1 MARDRRT
8 RPQAESLRL
17 FVAVDMPEEA
27 KGALEQA
34 INPWRERLGAGRWV
48 ARDNWHVTLKFLGR
62 TWPRLLP
69 EVEAAGRDV
78 AGTVVPFQVGF
89 SGLGVFPGPSR
100 ARVLWAGLD
109 DPRGHLAGL
118 AEGLDAALVE
128 EFAPEKRAFTPHL
141 TVARFNPPTPM
152 REHAEALADTAIDA
166 PQFVV
171 DRLVL
176 YRSHLSPRGARY
188 EALEEF
194 PVGSSS
200 R

>member
-1 MARDRRT
+1 MARDRRV

-17 FVAVDMPEEA
+17 FVAVDMPEET

-34 INPWRERLGAGRWV
+34 VNPWRERLGAGRWV
-48 ARDNWHVTLKFLGR
+48 VRDNWHVTLKFLGR

-69 EVEAAGRDV
+69 VVSAAGREV
-78 AGTVVPFQVGF
+78 AGTVVSFQVRL
-89 SGLGVFPGPSR
+89 SGLGVFPGASR

-109 DPRGHLAGL
+109 DPDGHLTGL
-118 AEGLDAALVE
+118 SEGLDAALAKD
-128 EFAPEKRAFTPHL
+128 FTPEKRAFTPHL
-141 TVARFNPPTPM
+141 TVARFNPPIPM
-152 REHAEALADTAIDA
+152 REHAEALADTPIDA
-166 PQFVV
+166 PPFTV

-194 PVGSSS
+194 PLGSSS